1 VADRKIKVIPG
12 VTQRLGKVLTSEQAA
27 ALGSV
32 IDITE
37 THRGQLTQ
45 KLFKE
50 YDELLKKDLGRGILS
65 KTPSFKDWAVKK
77 YGQAV
82 YQQVVGTSSEFSQV
96 KEFLMPAREE
106 YRGRLLKKLVEDA
119 NKGSKIVK
127 WQDIL
132 SKVSEGSRYDKSYA
146 AQKYYPLLHREADKV
161 RMAFDKIVEADEIIE
176 WPKKGSKYHTNP
188 LTAMIAERTGVLNRQ
203 YIDGVLAK
211 GVTAKGQDLSKIGV
225 YKPKHIYPKELL
237 NIAGRSGAIELSKPF
252 SEILEE
258 AEYRKGGGVTWS
270 KKSIRPD
277 TANTINDFALRH
289 WDHHKKHK
297 TLNSQIE
304 FFYKKNPQKPIEWN
318 KIKPNKNGTKS
329 LKGSEVFF
337 KYKNPRTG
345 KWDPRKWDTGLL
357 NKEGRQSKLFEEVY
371 AAKNEYNKLLSK
383 RVPDPKTGKIITFE
397 ELMKKT
403 YKKGYGFSD
412 IVNVYAVEHEK
423 LVADKPF
430 NALRVTSKR
439 LNDQLNYISRFAK
452 QKNFKKILMGSLDL
466 TQIDDPLKAGQ
477 ELAERVLVEG
487 YKVPVNPGTGKP
499 MTSAAELAQT
509 VLKKDLNK
517 LSRPMVNKLVNLFS
531 KSTNRKIVEPILEAA
546 ALDSNNICEIVFGRT
561 GVRFSK
567 ANGGTGCAAEM
578 EDALNQKPV
587 QTLKKIEQMPSKP
600 GMVNAIQNTAKK
612 VLNILPKLG
621 TPGKIAAGA
630 VAGAAAIGA
639 LTYNKELGEFV
650 NPLNDDKASQATVTE
665 WIKDNPVKT
674 VAGTSIG
681 FSTQEI
687 PGAYKKARELGRGR
701 VRSSLGITG
710 ALKPVLTTFGTP
722 AMTALFEA
730 PFAAKRLEEGE
741 TMTEVLT
748 DPLGPALGL
757 SLMETLSQKAGV
769 VRDAPKRTMLEG
781 AKNYFN
787 LSNVGTARPGVTSKI
802 LRMGMSP
809 RMIAGAS
816 RFLGLPGLAL
826 SLGLT
831 GYGAYKNYQNEEGML
846 YNLFNKDE

>member
-1 VADRKIKVIPG
+1 MADRKIRVIPG
-12 VTQRLGKVLTSEQAA
+12 VTQRLGKVLTSEQAT

-50 YDELLKKDLGRGILS
+50 YDELLKKDLGRGDLS
-65 KTPSFKDWAVKK
+65 KTPSFKEWAVKK

-82 YQQVVGTSSEFSQV
+82 YKQVVGTSSEFSQV
-96 KEFLMPAREE
+96 KEFLMPAREA

-188 LTAMIAERTGVLNRQ
+188 LTAMIAERTGVSNRQ
-203 YIDGVLAK
+203 YIDGVLGK

-225 YKPKHIYPKELL
+225 YKPKHVYPKELL
-237 NIAGRSGAIELSKPF
+237 NIAGRTGVIELSKPF

-289 WDHHKKHK
+289 WDYHKKHK

-304 FFYKKNPQKPIEWN
+304 FFYKKNPKKPIEWD

-337 KYKNPRTG
+337 KYKNPLTG
-345 KWDPRKWDTGLL
+345 KWDPRKWDTTKLG
-357 NKEGRQSKLFEEVY
+357 NEGRQSKLFEEVY

-412 IVNVYAVEHEK
+412 IVNVYAVEHGK

-430 NALRVTSKR
+430 SALRVTSKR

-466 TQIDDPLKAGQ
+466 TQIDDPLKSGQ

-499 MTSAAELAQT
+499 MTAAAELAQT
-509 VLKKDLNK
+509 VLKKDLSK
-517 LSRPMVNKLVNLFS
+517 LTAPMVDQLVNRFS
-531 KSTNRKIVEPILEAA
+531 KSGRLEVVRPILEAA
-546 ALDSNNICEIVFGRT
+546 ALDAGNICKIVFGK
-561 GVRFSK
+561 GVRYGRQ
-567 ANGGTGCAAEM
+567 AGGLHGGCAVQMA
-578 EDALNQKPV
+578 DALNNEPV
-587 QTLKKIEQMPSKP
+587 APLNKLKNLDVKSGPLLKVKNAARGFLGTLGKFGARAAPLAALAAVGAGIEPLVKQFVADDPETYLTNEGQMKGMLLATIEGETPKVDEEILKWQMP
-600 GMVNAIQNTAKK
+600 A
-612 VLNILPKLG
+612 L
-621 TPGKIAAGA
+621 
-630 VAGAAAIGA
+630 GAATATGA
-639 LTYNKELGEFV
+639 
-650 NPLNDDKASQATVTE
+650 
-665 WIKDNPVKT
+665 
-674 VAGTSIG
+674 
-681 FSTQEI
+681 I
-687 PGAYKKARELGRGR
+687 PGAGEAYKARRGLPPTKSFVGPMEKGVGPVRSALGLKGVLGKALGASFSPLAVAATLPMDIAAQKSGGTELGD
-701 VRSSLGITG
+701 I
-710 ALKPVLTTFGTP
+710 A
-722 AMTALFEA
+722 
-730 PFAAKRLEEGE
+730 
-741 TMTEVLT
+741 T
-748 DPLGPALGL
+748 DPLNWMGPAFMSSGYEMASKGIKNPILL
-757 SLMETLSQKAGV
+757 KA
-769 VRDAPKRTMLEG
+769 
-781 AKNYFN
+781 
-787 LSNVGTARPGVTSKI
+787 

-809 RMIAGAS
+809 RTLRLVSSKFGI
-816 RFLGLPGLAL
+816 PGLAI
-826 SLGLT
+826 SAGMW
-831 GYGAYKNYQNEEGML
+831 GYDKWKSGG
-846 YNLFNKDE
+846 FNDED